1 MSESILFPAGSTCEV
16 YSFGYTFGC
25 TNESGITRE
34 VDHQWFFDGTNQ
46 AWVSVSDE
54 KPKNHSNLDS
64 TVDNQPVGG
73 GPSVSLSTPSTFK
86 VSYTNSVV
94 YIGAKFITLSDPP
107 PPGIYAEKKIIVDGS
122 PDGARTGSGQLTFRG
137 LTYGQTSTATT
148 SVIKLDPDINLS
160 GTTFEKRY
168 SFTAFT
174 EDGGQNYY
182 IYSNGST
189 FGWDI

>member
-1 MSESILFPAGSTCEV
+1 MSETILFPTGSTCEL

-34 VDHQWFFDGTNQ
+34 IDHQWFFDGTNQ

-54 KPKNHSNLDS
+54 KPKNHSNLDAV
-64 TVDNQPVGG
+64 VDNNPVGLH
-73 GPSVSLSTPSTFK
+73 VSTSFSTPSTFK
-86 VSYTNSVV
+86 VTYTSSVV
-94 YIGAKFITLSDPP
+94 YIGAKFIILTDPP

-122 PDGARTGSGQLTFRG
+122 PDGARTASANLLFSG
-137 LTYGQTSTATT
+137 LTYGQTSSPKTT
-148 SVIKLDPDINLS
+148 VIKMDPDINLS

-174 EDGGQNYY
+174 EDGGENYY